1 MKDFGFK
8 VFVYL
13 NSKSNSVSKFASV
26 LIVLFTII
34 ACNETKDKQEKAVED
49 LSTTTYYLIRHAE
62 KDRSDPTNKNPELTE
77 EGVLRAMKWAKYFEN
92 LKIDQIFSTDYSR
105 TMQTA
110 AYTASQ
116 KQLMVESYDPNDLY
130 NDDFRELTKGNNV
143 LIVGHSNTT
152 PQFVNAIIGEK
163 KYADIAD
170 DENGLIYIVTIHQGV
185 KNVEVLAIN

>member
-1 MKDFGFK
+1 
-8 VFVYL
+8 VY
-13 NSKSNSVSKFASV
+13 KFASFLLV
-26 LIVLFTII
+26 ILAFQ
-34 ACNETKDKQEKAVED
+34 ACNDLKKNKEKIVED

-62 KDRSDPTNKNPELTE
+62 KDRSDPTNKNPKLTE
-77 EGVLRAMKWAKYFEN
+77 EGVLRARNWATYFEN

-116 KQLMVESYDPNDLY
+116 KQVMVESYSPKSLY
-130 NDDFRELTKGNNV
+130 NDDFKTLTKGNNV

-170 DENGLIYIVTIHQGV
+170 DENGLLYIVTIHHGI
-185 KNVEVLAIN
+185 KNVEVIAIN